1 MQSLEN
7 IYEFFVSNQLW
18 PRFAGPV
25 IVHGL
30 PQGLHHIFAQTEFSL
45 FSGLYATIV
54 FFFPFPAV
62 TSQPSA
68 MFHRASTCQIMGFCD
83 VCSAWLVCDHPNFK
97 SSVSMR
103 FGFLSF
109 TVSCRLAPSS
119 WIVMTPLPLGSKCIT
134 TEELS
139 ENLILSTKYELE
151 ATGQYAIC

>member
-1 MQSLEN
+1 MTTVCRTC
-7 IYEFFVSNQLW
+7 YCAWFA
-18 PRFAGPV
+18 PRTTSHFCTNWV
-25 IVHGL
+25 
-30 PQGLHHIFAQTEFSL
+30 FSIQWL
-45 FSGLYATIV
+45 ICYYSF